1 MTVVETPPGTN
12 RTASLLGG
20 RFRLD
25 ERISL
30 DDQVSSPCGSSWEA
44 RGLSLWKATDS
55 LLGRPVTI
63 YLLPRG
69 IPVPRPVV
77 EGIRSAAKVTDT
89 RIAKVYDTDFNP
101 DCPYIVTE
109 WTPGIH
115 LEDLLLSGLPSP
127 ALAAAMIAD
136 AADAIAFAHRAGRPH
151 LRLTPRA
158 LRWHPGSGL
167 KITGFG
173 LDAALCGPQ
182 DPGANPMTA
191 DTMALARML
200 YALLTGYWPGGEP
213 PGTISTVLPAAPRH
227 QGQACT
233 PRQVRAG
240 VPAVL
245 DVIAARALQGQ
256 AADAPL
262 RAQTPAGLAMALSMV
277 QRPSRQLDLPEPDE
291 ATEAPWDSE
300 VTQIRHAGRARH
312 ARARAGHGLSTLL

>member
-1 MTVVETPPGTN
+1 MTVVEIPPGTYG
-12 RTASLLGG
+12 TASLLGG

-25 ERISL
+25 ERVSL
-30 DDQVSSPCGSSWEA
+30 DD
-44 RGLSLWKATDS
+44 LSLWKATDQ

-69 IPVPRPVV
+69 IPVPPAVV
-77 EGIRSAAKVTDT
+77 EVVRSAARVTDA
-89 RIAKVYDTDFNP
+89 RITKVYDTDFSP
-101 DCPYIVTE
+101 PCPYIVTE
-109 WTPGIH
+109 WTPGTH

-136 AADAIAFAHRAGRPH
+136 AADAVAVAHRAGRPH

-167 KITGFG
+167 KIAGFG
-173 LDAALCGPQ
+173 IDAALGGPL
-182 DPGANPMTA
+182 DPGVANPMAA

-200 YALLTGYWPGGEP
+200 YALLTGYWPGPEP
-213 PGTISTVLPAAPRH
+213 PGTRSTGLPPAPRH
-227 QGQACT
+227 KGQVCT
-233 PRQVRAG
+233 PRQIRAG

-245 DVIAARALQGQ
+245 DVITYRALQGL

-277 QRPSRQLDLPEPDE
+277 QRPSRLLDLPEADE
-291 ATEAPWDSE
+291 ATEGPGLADVSGI
-300 VTQIRHAGRARH
+300 TSIRRARH
-312 ARARAGHGLSTLL
+312 ARAKAGHGLSTLLRPA